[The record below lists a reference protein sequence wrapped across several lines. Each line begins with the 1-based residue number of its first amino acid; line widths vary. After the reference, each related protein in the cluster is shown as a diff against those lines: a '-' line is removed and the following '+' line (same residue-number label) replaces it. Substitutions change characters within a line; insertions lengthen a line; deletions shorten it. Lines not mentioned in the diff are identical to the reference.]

1 MTAWIRLPELLR
13 ATLPG
18 LVAADTHPYRVLR
31 KAARFEIRA
40 YRPCFVVET
49 LVPNTDDSA
58 VQRGYQILSDCLS
71 ESASRLEML
80 AAIPLCWPYARPVM
94 QSDCAE
100 GLAVT
105 LIVPSGLDVEAIPFR
120 QHPCVN
126 LRKVAA
132 HVVACTTYSGCW
144 SARNDALHLRQ
155 LRRSL
160 LKEGI
165 QAHGTPTFARYNSPF
180 SAPFTRRNEAWL
192 RLL

>member
-18 LVAADTHPYRVLR
+18 LVIAETQPYRVLR
-31 KAARFEIRA
+31 KAAHFEIRA
-40 YRPCFVVET
+40 YRPCLVVET

-58 VQRGYQILSDCLS
+58 VQRGYRILSDCLT
-71 ESASRLEML
+71 AIPSRSGLLPAM
-80 AAIPLCWPYARPVM
+80 PLCWPYAKPVM
-94 QSDCAE
+94 QSDSAE
-100 GLAVT
+100 CLAVT
-105 LIVPSGLDVEAIPFR
+105 LMMPSGLDVEAIPFR
-120 QHPCVN
+120 QHPRVN

-132 HVVACTTYSGCW
+132 HVIASTTYSGCW

-165 QAHGTPTFARYNSPF
+165 QAHGAPTFARYNSPF
-180 SAPFTRRNEAWL
+180 SAPFIRRNEAWL
-192 RLL
+192 KLL